1 MPPKER
7 DIEIQDSPLG
17 EPAVAV
23 AAIETGVVVENGRIK
38 SGRLAGLSMW
48 QAIFVV
54 SWPVLVES
62 LLNSLVGV
70 TDTTLSAAVSRDA
83 ADGVAAASYFLW
95 IVSLFPIALGVGATA
110 LISRAAGKG
119 RLAVAQTVVGQC
131 FTLSFVAGAIGT
143 LVALV
148 AAPIVSSR
156 FNLKDQAHHDAVTYI
171 RLVALAAPMQTFVS
185 VGIACLSGRGDSLRP
200 LLIMILIN
208 VVNIL
213 ASFALSG
220 VEIAYATTDA
230 AGGAVRHVLIANPF
244 PFHMGVAGI
253 SLGTVAAWT
262 FGALAMFFVL
272 LRGAH
277 GVRLR
282 ARRMRLHWHTVRRL
296 LRIGLPNLLETFGMW
311 SGNFLVILLVGLM
324 NQPGLLGAH
333 IITVRIEAFSF
344 LPGFAMSLAAATLAG
359 QYLGAG
365 SPALARQAVLR
376 CLAVAAAMMGVA
388 GLVFVCLG
396 RQIAGVFSQQPEHL
410 AIVPTLLIISGVSQ
424 PVFAVSIVFRSA
436 LRGAGVTGAV
446 ARITWISIFAI
457 RLPLAWLLSGVDLPL
472 PGGHVIP
479 NPAPLQ
485 RLGIHPLSGFWIGL
499 CVELSIR
506 GILFTIEFVRGNWTK
521 ARV

>member
-1 MPPKER
+1 VSLKER

-17 EPAVAV
+17 EPAAAI
-23 AAIETGVVVENGRIK
+23 AAIEPGAGLEGGRIK
-38 SGRLAGLSMW
+38 SGKLAGLSMW
-48 QAIFVV
+48 QAIWVV

-62 LLNSLVGV
+62 LLNSLVGL
-70 TDTTLSAAVSRDA
+70 TDTALSAAVSRDA

-110 LISRAAGKG
+110 LISRSAGKG

-131 FTLSFVAGAIGT
+131 FTLSFIAGALGV
-143 LVALV
+143 LVAIV
-148 AAPIVSSR
+148 AAPIVSSW
-156 FNLKDQAHHDAVTYI
+156 FNLKDQAHQDAVTYI

-185 VGIACLSGRGDSLRP
+185 AGIACLRGLGDSLRP
-200 LLIMILIN
+200 LLLMILIN
-208 VVNIL
+208 VVNIV

-220 VEIAYATTDA
+220 VEYAYATTDPSGA
-230 AGGAVRHVLIANPF
+230 AVRHVLVGNPF
-244 PFHMGVAGI
+244 PFDLGVAGI
-253 SLGTVAAWT
+253 SLGTVAAWSV
-262 FGALAMFFVL
+262 GAMAMFAMLV
-272 LRGAH
+272 RGAH

-282 ARRMRLHWHTVRRL
+282 TRRMRIHWHTTRRL

-311 SGNFLVILLVGLM
+311 AGNFLVILLVGLM
-324 NQPGLLGAH
+324 HQPGLLGAH

-365 SPALARQAVLR
+365 SPHLARLAVWR
-376 CLAVAAAMMGVA
+376 CLGVAAAMMGAA
-388 GLVFVCLG
+388 GVVFVVFG
-396 RQIAGVFSQQPEHL
+396 RAVTGIFSQQPEHL
-410 AIVPTLLIISGVSQ
+410 EIVPTLLIISGVSQ

-457 RLPLAWLLSGVDLPL
+457 RLPLAWLFSGVDLPL
-472 PGGHVIP
+472 PGGLTIP

-485 RLGIHPLSGFWIGL
+485 RLGMHPLAGFWVGL
-499 CVELSIR
+499 CAELTIR
-506 GILFTIEFVRGNWTK
+506 GVFFTIEFVRGNWTR